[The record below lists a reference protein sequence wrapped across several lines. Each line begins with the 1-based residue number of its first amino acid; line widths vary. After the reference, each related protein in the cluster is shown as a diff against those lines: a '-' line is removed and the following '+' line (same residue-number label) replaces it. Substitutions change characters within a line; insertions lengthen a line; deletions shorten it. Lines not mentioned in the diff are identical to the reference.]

1 MFTSL
6 DALSLYNQTI
16 SSMNDSANSQY
27 NSTLSQINY
36 IQAHS
41 MDPSDMGAYNLTMYG
56 MNAIHGI
63 QSMIVNN
70 VSNIPNLAAQALT
83 GSTNVT
89 GTGSVAASPAPAAIV
104 NSPNL
109 NPIATVTTAIGN
121 IAPAHNLL
129 TAVLLVVIGI
139 SIGAL
144 IFNR

>member
-1 MFTSL
+1 MFTSM

-16 SSMNDSANSQY
+16 SSMNASANSQY
-27 NSTLSQINY
+27 YSTLNEINY

-56 MNAIHGI
+56 MNTIHGI
-63 QSMIVNN
+63 QAMIVNN
-70 VSNIPNLAAQALT
+70 VSNIPSLTAQALN
-83 GSTNVT
+83 GSTAVA
-89 GTGSVAASPAPAAIV
+89 GAGSAVASPAPASIV
-104 NSPNL
+104 NSPYL